1 MTELEIKQLIA
12 KGEGHHLEFK
22 REEENNNDFAKTI
35 VSFANTD
42 GGKILAGVANDGT
55 IIGISDIE
63 KFMLRIDD
71 LALNL
76 CKPPITIFQETTVI
90 DDKNIVI
97 INIPKG
103 IQRPYQ
109 CKGKFYIRS
118 SNRCREATREEILRL
133 FQSSE
138 SIYYDELSITNANLK
153 NIDLGLFKSF
163 LKDYQS
169 QGITEIN
176 EQEVLSYLKN
186 LHLIGKDI
194 MPTVTGLLFF
204 GKNPQDF
211 LKEARIVC
219 AYIEGDDIDTAP
231 LDKKNLNGVIPQ
243 IIEDTER
250 FFKIYLREEHIIKDF
265 KPETKF
271 ELPMPALREAV
282 VNALAHRDYTISA
295 PIRILIFTDR
305 IEIRSP
311 GGLPNTVTIESMKAG
326 GSHVLRNPHI
336 YNMLIKFQMVTDLGS
351 GVRRMIKLVKDYTG
365 LDVELIANDNE
376 FVVKIPRK
384 EKYYMRP

>member
-1 MTELEIKQLIA
+1 MTELEIRQIIA

-22 REEENNNDFAKTI
+22 REEENNDDFAKTI

-42 GGKILAGVANDGT
+42 GGKILAGVADDGT
-55 IIGISDIE
+55 ITGIIDVD

-71 LALNL
+71 LAINL
-76 CKPPITIFQETTVI
+76 CKPPVTILQETAAI
-90 DDKNIVI
+90 NDKNIVI

-138 SIYYDELSITNANLK
+138 NIYYDELSITNANLE
-153 NIDLGLFKSF
+153 NIDLELFKSF
-163 LKDYQS
+163 LKDYLSQS
-169 QGITEIN
+169 IWKIN

-186 LHLIGKDI
+186 LHLTDKDLV
-194 MPTVTGLLFF
+194 PTVTGLLFF
-204 GKNPQDF
+204 GKTPQYF

-219 AYIEGDDIDTAP
+219 AYIEGDDIATAP
-231 LDKKNLNGVIPQ
+231 LDIKDVDGVIPQ
-243 IIEDTER
+243 IIKDTER
-250 FFKIYLREEHIIKDF
+250 FFKIYLREKHVIKDF
-265 KPETKF
+265 EPETKV
-271 ELPMPALREAV
+271 EIPMPALREAV
-282 VNALAHRDYTISA
+282 VNAIAHRDYTISG

-305 IEIRSP
+305 IEIHSP
-311 GGLPNTVTIESMKAG
+311 GKLPNTVTVESMKAG
-326 GSHVLRNPHI
+326 DHVLRNPHI
-336 YNMLIKFQMVTDLGS
+336 YNMLTKFQMVTDLGS

-384 EKYYMRP
+384 KK

>member
-1 MTELEIKQLIA
+1 MTELEIRQIIA

-22 REEENNNDFAKTI
+22 REEENNDDFAKTI

-42 GGKILAGVANDGT
+42 GGKILAGVADDGT
-55 IIGISDIE
+55 IIGINDVD

-76 CKPPITIFQETTVI
+76 CKPPVTILQETAAI
-90 DDKNIVI
+90 NDKNIVI

-138 SIYYDELSITNANLK
+138 SIYYDELSITNANLE
-153 NIDLGLFKSF
+153 NIDLELFKSF
-163 LKDYQS
+163 LKDYLSQS
-169 QGITEIN
+169 ITEIN

-186 LHLIGKDI
+186 LHLVDKDLV
-194 MPTVTGLLFF
+194 PTITGLLFF
-204 GKNPQDF
+204 GKNPQYF

-219 AYIEGDDIDTAP
+219 AYIEGDDIATAP
-231 LDKKNLNGVIPQ
+231 LDKKDVNGVISQ
-243 IIEDTER
+243 IIGDTER
-250 FFKIYLREEHIIKDF
+250 FFKIYLREEHVIKDF
-265 KPETKF
+265 EPETKF
-271 ELPMPALREAV
+271 EIPIPALREAV

-295 PIRILIFTDR
+295 PIRILIFTDK
-305 IEIRSP
+305 IEIHSP
-311 GGLPNTVTIESMKAG
+311 GRLPNTVTIESMKAG

-336 YNMLIKFQMVTDLGS
+336 YNMLTKFQMVTDLGS
-351 GVRRMIKLVKDYTG
+351 GVRRMIKLVKDFTG
-365 LDVELIANDNE
+365 LDVELIANGNE
-376 FVVKIPRK
+376 FIVKIPRK
-384 EKYYMRP
+384 KK